1 MTYQAQPPPSGTDL
15 SLACMPKPID
25 DGDFRTD
32 NMVAIMR
39 EVYPA
44 SSCDGDVNAVRR
56 DVEWATNASREE
68 QDDGSSILVWPSGLL
83 FNPFNPDLDLIKIE
97 DIALALSNACRY
109 AGHISPFYSVAQ
121 HSVIVAGFFSDP
133 ATRLAALLHDA
144 EEAYLGDMPSPY
156 KVRYPQFVEDA
167 DKLRRAIYARFG
179 VYDGLYHK
187 VKPVDNEV
195 YHRERLSLFGGKI
208 DSRQRIVPLMPRQA
222 EDLFLKEFHSLVP
235 ETA

>member
-1 MTYQAQPPPSGTDL
+1 MTYQAQPLPSKIDYAISG
-15 SLACMPKPID
+15 MPEPIG
-25 DGDFRTD
+25 DGDFSTSG
-32 NMVAIMR
+32 MTAIMR
-39 EVYPA
+39 GVDPE
-44 SSCDGDVNAVRR
+44 SDL
-56 DVEWATNASREE
+56 EWATNAPREE
-68 QDDGSSILVWPSGLL
+68 QDNGSSILVWPSGAL
-83 FNPFNPDLDLIKIE
+83 FNPFSPDPELIHIE
-97 DIALALSNACRY
+97 DIALALSNVCRY

-156 KVRYPQFVEDA
+156 KVRYPGFVEDG
-167 DKLRRAIYARFG
+167 KELRRAIYLKFG
-179 VYDGLYHK
+179 VDNDLYHK

-222 EDLFLKEFHSLVP
+222 EALFLKEFHSLTEP
-235 ETA
+235 Q